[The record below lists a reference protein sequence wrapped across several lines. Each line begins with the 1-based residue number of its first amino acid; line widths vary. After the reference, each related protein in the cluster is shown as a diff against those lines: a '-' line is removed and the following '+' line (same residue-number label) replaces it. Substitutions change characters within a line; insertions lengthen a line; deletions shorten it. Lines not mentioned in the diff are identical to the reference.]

1 MNRRDSNTR
10 PNYTE
15 VQLAFLGRPCRL
27 GRYST
32 VFVPYNLSRVQRTS
46 PKAEI
51 VQGTLVSGDPFNPSL
66 TNRVGEITGARFHDN
81 LESNSPIYL
90 TTSRKPVFG
99 VR

>member
-32 VFVPYNLSRVQRTS
+32 IFVPYNLSRVQRTS

-51 VQGTLVSGDPFNPSL
+51 VQGTLVSGFPSTL
-66 TNRVGEITGARFHDN
+66 H
-81 LESNSPIYL
+81 SPTAL
-90 TTSRKPVFG
+90 MRSRAPSSTTS
-99 VR
+99 